1 MKLEGRVALVI
12 GAASGIGRACA
23 EACAQDGATVV
34 VADIDEPAGR
44 DVAATITRAG
54 PGSFARIDITDERS
68 VEHVVRGTVRE
79 FGRLDV
85 LITSAGASTT
95 GDNRWQRS
103 VDLFLNGPFYACKY
117 ALEEMERGGGGAIVN
132 IASVAGI
139 TGSLAGNI
147 DGTGYPSAKHG
158 VVGLTKTI
166 ALAYAKKNIR
176 ANAICPGYVRTAL
189 TRTLHETRRW
199 WRRPDQRQDP
209 RPHGAVGRADGDRK
223 GRRVPRVR
231 RRVLCHRSGAR
242 GRRRHDGALRCPTA
256 RMMDLLRR
264 RAVVGRRRLMPR

>member
-1 MKLEGRVALVI
+1 M
-12 GAASGIGRACA
+12 
-23 EACAQDGATVV
+23 
-34 VADIDEPAGR
+34 
-44 DVAATITRAG
+44 AATITLAG
-54 PGSFARIDITDERS
+54 PGSFARVDITDERS

-79 FGRLDV
+79 FGRLDA

-117 ALEEMERGGGGAIVN
+117 ALEEMERGGGGVIVN

-139 TGSLAGNI
+139 TGSLADNI

-166 ALAYAKKNIR
+166 ALVVREEEHPGQRHLPRLR
-176 ANAICPGYVRTAL
+176 AHRADQDAAR
-189 TRTLHETRRW
+189 HRRW
-199 WRRPDQRQDP
+199 WRRPDQRHDP
-209 RPHGAVGRADGDRK
+209 SPHGAVGRTNGDRE

-231 RRVLCHRSGAR
+231 RRGPMSPAR
-242 GRRRHDGALRCPTA
+242 
-256 RMMDLLRR
+256 
-264 RAVVGRRRLMPR
+264 

>member
-23 EACAQDGATVV
+23 EACAQDGATVI

-103 VDLFLNGPFYACKY
+103 VDLFLNGPFYAGKY

-189 TRTLHETRRW
+189 TRTLHET
-199 WRRPDQRQDP
+199 
-209 RPHGAVGRADGDRK
+209 ADGGADLINDK
-223 GRRVPRVR
+223 IRVPMGRWGEPMEIGKVAAFLVSDDASYVTGQ
-231 RRVLCHRSGAR
+231 VLAV
-242 GRRRHDGALRCPTA
+242 DGGMTA
-256 RMMDLLRR
+256 R
-264 RAVVGRRRLMPR
+264 